1 MGTQAIKRRLDRLI
15 NFAGGPP
22 RLPIRCITHTLI
34 ERRADGS
41 LWRKPYDRRII
52 GGIREMIDGK
62 WEPCEGNDDVEK
74 GSQQAEK

>member
-1 MGTQAIKRRLDRLI
+1 MRQDRLM

-62 WEPCEGNDDVEK
+62 WEPCEGNVDVEK

>member
-1 MGTQAIKRRLDRLI
+1 MGTQAIKRRLDRLM
-15 NFAGGPP
+15 NFAGEPP
-22 RLPIRCITHTLI
+22 RLPIRCITRTLI

>member
-1 MGTQAIKRRLDRLI
+1 MGTQAIKRRLDRLV

-22 RLPIRCITHTLI
+22 RLPIRCITHAVI

>member
-1 MGTQAIKRRLDRLI
+1 MSAQTLRRRLDRLTD
-15 NFAGGPP
+15 FASGPP
-22 RLPIRCITHTLI
+22 RLPVLAIERVLI

-41 LWRKPYDRRII
+41 LWRKPYDRQTI

-74 GSQQAEK
+74 GSPQAEK